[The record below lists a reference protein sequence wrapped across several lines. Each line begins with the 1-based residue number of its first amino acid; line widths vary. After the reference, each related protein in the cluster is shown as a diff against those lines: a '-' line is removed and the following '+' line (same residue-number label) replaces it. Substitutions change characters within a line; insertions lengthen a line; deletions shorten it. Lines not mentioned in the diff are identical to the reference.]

1 MLKLTY
7 TETGVTL
14 ERTFESLEA
23 ALRRRVFLGLSMG
36 QPLGLEP
43 TSASLLINASLPAL
57 KVLTTAI
64 ADSSSHALHLI
75 QRGAA
80 QVEMQLQGYW
90 LAGQC
95 GSEGIFYT
103 NLDPVLESQLVSVW
117 QTSQQ
122 DLSCLS

>member
-57 KVLTTAI
+57 QALTTAI
-64 ADSSSHALHLI
+64 ADSSSHALQLI

-90 LAGQC
+90 LAEQY
-95 GSEGIFYT
+95 GSEGVFYT
-103 NLDPVLESQLVSVW
+103 NLDPALESQLVSVW

>member
-1 MLKLTY
+1 
-7 TETGVTL
+7 
-14 ERTFESLEA
+14 
-23 ALRRRVFLGLSMG
+23 
-36 QPLGLEP
+36 
-43 TSASLLINASLPAL
+43 
-57 KVLTTAI
+57 LTTAI